1 MKMNVRPVVVFLI
14 PFASR
19 EIKSKW
25 EIACAHLRQTLKSI
39 QNSTNGSFRVVV
51 AGHEAPDFDVRFD
64 SRFCFLTVNQ
74 PIPSRENYPVA
85 LKLDRLMK
93 IAVAWGYA
101 KSTCNPRY
109 VMKFDADDFYQLQAG

>member
-1 MKMNVRPVVVFLI
+1 MKINDRPVVVFLI

-64 SRFCFLTVNQ
+64 SRFYLLTVNQ

-93 IAVAWGYA
+93 IAVAWGTRSQHA
-101 KSTCNPRY
+101 TRG
-109 VMKFDADDFYQLQAG
+109 M

>member
-1 MKMNVRPVVVFLI
+1 LVDRAKRKSPSACQQSESTAYELSCAMKINDRPVVVFLI

-25 EIACAHLRQTLKSI
+25 EIACAHLRQTLKSR

-64 SRFCFLTVNQ
+64 SRFYLLTVNQ
-74 PIPSRENYPVA
+74 PIPSRENYP
-85 LKLDRLMK
+85 LL
-93 IAVAWGYA
+93 
-101 KSTCNPRY
+101 
-109 VMKFDADDFYQLQAG
+109 